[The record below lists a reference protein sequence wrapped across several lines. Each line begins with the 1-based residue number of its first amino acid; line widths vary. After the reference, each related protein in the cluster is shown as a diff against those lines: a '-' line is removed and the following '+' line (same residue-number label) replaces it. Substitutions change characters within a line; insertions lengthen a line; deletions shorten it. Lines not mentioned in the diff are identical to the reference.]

1 MGNRL
6 APHLARS
13 KKEPIALA
21 ADRDA
26 HRLPDAVRVDLVI
39 LDELGYLPL
48 LISGRTGV
56 ARAGKIKFKRR
67 AGTLPTDQQVSG
79 APKVALGDRRAF
91 PWLFVGNAESRQLT
105 ACHATRPTFW

>member
-1 MGNRL
+1 M
-6 APHLARS
+6 
-13 KKEPIALA
+13 LA

-48 LISGRTGV
+48 PTSGRT
-56 ARAGKIKFKRR
+56 RSRPRGKIKFKRR

-91 PWLFVGNAESRQLT
+91 PWLFVGNAESRHSTLITQ
-105 ACHATRPTFW
+105 HD